1 MQKRIKILQSSLV
14 EEKVFSVQQK
24 LDEATTFPQERIC
37 VISKNGKIVEKAGF
51 ARTAKIFDNKTMGC
65 GS

>member
-24 LDEATTFPQERIC
+24 LDQGLRMNLF
-37 VISKNGKIVEKAGF
+37 VN
-51 ARTAKIFDNKTMGC
+51 
-65 GS
+65 

>member
-37 VISKNGKIVEKAGF
+37 VISKNGKIVW
-51 ARTAKIFDNKTMGC
+51 IFLKLM
-65 GS
+65 

>member
-37 VISKNGKIVEKAGF
+37 VISKNGKICRRIRSWNNIPCSAEQV
-51 ARTAKIFDNKTMGC
+51 TIF
-65 GS
+65 

>member
-24 LDEATTFPQERIC
+24 LDQGER
-37 VISKNGKIVEKAGF
+37 
-51 ARTAKIFDNKTMGC
+51 T
-65 GS
+65 